1 MMVHKS
7 LYSLLAAVPLAALL
21 GLIGCSGAF
30 ATQVENTLGPN
41 AGAEDHMAAAMLY
54 QTKSQQLAAEAD
66 RYEAEAS
73 KIGPYE
79 DPKGFRRAGLRTA
92 VQEKRAEAKQLEDLY
107 AVHYEKAQT
116 MHGKKNPD

>member
-1 MMVHKS
+1 MMLHKS
-7 LYSLLAAVPLAALL
+7 PYSLLIAFPLAALL
-21 GLIGCSGAF
+21 GLIGCTGVF
-30 ATQVENTLGPN
+30 ATQVESTLGPN
-41 AGAEDHMAAAMLY
+41 AGADDHMAAAMLY
-54 QTKSQQLAAEAD
+54 QTKAQQLAAEAD

-92 VQEKRAEAKQLEDLY
+92 AQEKRGEANQLEGLY

-116 MHGKKNPD
+116 MHGKKSPD